1 MNDPWRQS
9 SKRTNRTYL
18 DKSER
23 KRVDQHSCRGL
34 GLNHVLLNLP
44 IFFLTK
50 KLNSL
55 SFAFTMH
62 TSQNT
67 LIDQKD
73 FVIFL

>member
-9 SKRTNRTYL
+9 SKRTNCTYL
-18 DKSER
+18 NKSKR
-23 KRVDQHSCRGL
+23 KRVDQQSCRGL
-34 GLNHVLLNLP
+34 GLKHVLLNLT

-55 SFAFTMH
+55 SFAFSMH

-67 LIDQKD
+67 LTDQKD